1 MFGFAACTTVA
12 MRNTA
17 RNKMRFME
25 AQIIPHPRAGGKE
38 NRTGLTMDKQDIQD
52 MKKSYASW
60 VSVFI

>member
-1 MFGFAACTTVA
+1 
-12 MRNTA
+12 
-17 RNKMRFME
+17 ME